1 MSLTERL
8 FDGIL
13 KTIKLNDKVDSLG
26 RQIAEIVKD
35 QRDHEQRLVR
45 LDHPR
50 PPDARAAPGRNSATS
65 GRPRGTRE
73 QAQAPLIFSA
83 PIPALRLS
91 AARPSFSC

>member
-13 KTIKLNDKVDSLG
+13 KTIKLNDKVDNLG

-45 LDHPR
+45 LETTLDLLTRGLRPAEFPPR
-50 PPDARAAPGRNSATS
+50 TEGPAALENKPGHR
-65 GRPRGTRE
+65 
-73 QAQAPLIFSA
+73 
-83 PIPALRLS
+83 
-91 AARPSFSC
+91 

>member
-45 LDHPR
+45 LETTLDLLTRGLR
-50 PPDARAAPGRNSATS
+50 PAGIPSRAEG
-65 GRPRGTRE
+65 
-73 QAQAPLIFSA
+73 
-83 PIPALRLS
+83 S
-91 AARPSFSC
+91 AALENKPGHR